1 MFLDRDGVI
10 NRAVIR
16 AGIPCPPASLEEL
29 EILPG
34 VPAALNALN
43 KEILLRIQE
52 SGLAI
57 PSQTMLDGKFAIR
70 VAITNHRSR
79 REDFEQLVHAVVET
93 GTALR

>member
-1 MFLDRDGVI
+1 MCFRFTV
-10 NRAVIR
+10 
-16 AGIPCPPASLEEL
+16 
-29 EILPG
+29 PG
-34 VPAALNALN
+34 VSEDRLNEIN

-57 PSQTMLDGKFAIR
+57 PSQTMLQGKFAIR

-79 REDFEQLVHAVVET
+79 REDFDLLVKAVVEH